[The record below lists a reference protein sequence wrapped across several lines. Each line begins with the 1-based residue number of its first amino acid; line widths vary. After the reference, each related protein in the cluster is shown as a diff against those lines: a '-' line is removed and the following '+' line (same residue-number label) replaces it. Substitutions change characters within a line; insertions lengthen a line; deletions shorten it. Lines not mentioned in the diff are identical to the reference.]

1 MFNAQ
6 KVAQFCTVDAEGINF
21 SVDVSDKGYIVAGA
35 KVLEV
40 GMFVSNTNEAEEGE
54 DASYFDGDMYV
65 SWSAEGLTND
75 ETAQTMG
82 MLLLRNL
89 HSEDDVTVVMGEFYW
104 EGAFT
109 DELQSILVDCG
120 FSAEAANCV
129 STSEWG
135 MQDEERA
142 SYDAYSIADEIRE
155 AVKNTVLA

>member
-6 KVAQFCTVDAEGINF
+6 KIAQFCTVDAEGISF
-21 SVDVSDKGYIVAGA
+21 SVDVSDKGYTVAGA
-35 KVLEV
+35 KVLEI
-40 GMFVSNTNEAEEGE
+40 GMYASTNNEAEEGE

-65 SWSAEGLTND
+65 SWDMTGLQND
-75 ETAQTMG
+75 ETARTAG
-82 MLLLRNL
+82 MLLLRNA
-89 HSEDDVTVVMGEFYW
+89 HSEDDVTRVMGEFYW
-104 EGAFT
+104 ESAFT
-109 DELQSILVDCG
+109 DELRSILVDCG
-120 FSAEAANCV
+120 FSAEAAACV

>member
-40 GMFVSNTNEAEEGE
+40 GMYASTQNEAEEGE
-54 DASYFDGDMYV
+54 DACYYDGDMYV

-89 HSEDDVTVVMGEFYW
+89 HSEDDVTAVMGEFYW
-104 EGAFT
+104 EDAFT
-109 DELQSILVDCG
+109 DELHSILLDCG
-120 FSAEAANCV
+120 FSTEAAACV

-142 SYDAYSIADEIRE
+142 SYDANTIADEIRE

>member
-6 KVAQFCTVDAEGINF
+6 KIAQFCKADAEGISF
-21 SVDVSDKGYIVAGA
+21 TVDVSDKNIICAGV

-40 GMFVSNTNEAEEGE
+40 GMYASTQNDVDEGE
-54 DASYFDGDMYV
+54 EACYCDGDMYV
-65 SWSAEGLTND
+65 LWDMEGLQND
-75 ETAQTMG
+75 ETARTAG

-89 HSEDDVTVVMGEFYW
+89 HSDDDVTAVMGEFYW
-104 EGAFT
+104 QHAF
-109 DELQSILVDCG
+109 DAELAQILVDCG
-120 FSAEAANCV
+120 FSAEAANSV

-135 MQDEERA
+135 MQDEGRA